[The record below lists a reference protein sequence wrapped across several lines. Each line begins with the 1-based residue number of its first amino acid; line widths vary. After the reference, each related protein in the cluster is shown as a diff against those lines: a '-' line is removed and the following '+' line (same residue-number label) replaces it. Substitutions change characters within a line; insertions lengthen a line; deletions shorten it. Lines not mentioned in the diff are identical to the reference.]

1 MMTSKTRVLV
11 LLVSAPIIAFAVVG
25 GFLSRAIARDDTYQ
39 QLRIFQDVVSLITSN
54 YVEEADVKRV
64 MAGAMRGLAENLDP
78 DSAYLVPDE
87 VKKLEAGEALPTG
100 ETGLEITRQYYLR
113 VVSARDNSPAAKAG
127 IRPGDLIRIID
138 KMPTRDMSAFEGIRR
153 LRGAPGSKVTLT
165 MIRGNQADPHVVE
178 LTREALTTPDVRG
191 RLQAPG
197 VGVIRV
203 SAFGRRSAA
212 LLKTQVA
219 DLAREGATSLV
230 IDLRGT
236 ATGEFDEAIGAAR
249 LFVNMGTLVVRE
261 SRGSERQTISAAGTD
276 GGVTLPL
283 ELLTDIGT
291 SGPAEVFAAALQAN
305 KRTNLI
311 GERTLGRVTIQK
323 LVKLSD
329 GSGLW
334 LTGSRYLLPSGKP
347 MQGLEPD
354 LAVDQPDVDFGSP
367 LPTTDDTLQRAI
379 ERLTQKRAA

>member
-1 MMTSKTRVLV
+1 MTSKTRLLV

-25 GFLSRAIARDDTYQ
+25 GFLNKAIAKDDTYQ
-39 QLRIFQDVVSLITSN
+39 QLRIFQDVVSLITGN
-54 YVEEADVKRV
+54 YVEGADLKKV

-87 VKKLEAGEALPTG
+87 VKKFEAGGALPVG

-127 IRPGDLIRIID
+127 IRPGDLIRMID
-138 KMPTRDMSAFEGIRR
+138 KLPTRELSAFEGVRL

-165 MIRGNQADPHVVE
+165 MIRGNQADPHIVE
-178 LTREALTTPDVRG
+178 LTRDAPTAPDVRG
-191 RLQAPG
+191 RIQAPG
-197 VGVIRV
+197 VGVVRV

-236 ATGEFDEAIGAAR
+236 ATGEFDEAISAAR
-249 LFVNMGTLVVRE
+249 LFVNSGTLAVRE
-261 SRGSERQTISAAGTD
+261 SRGSEKQTISAAASD
-276 GGVTLPL
+276 GGITLPVAI
-283 ELLTDIGT
+283 LTDIGT
-291 SGPAEVFAAALQAN
+291 SGPAEVFAAALEGN
-305 KRTNLI
+305 KRANLI
-311 GERTLGRVTIQK
+311 GERTLGRVTVQK

-354 LAVDQPDVDFGSP
+354 VAVDQPDLDFGSP
-367 LPTTDDTLQRAI
+367 LPATDDTLQRAI